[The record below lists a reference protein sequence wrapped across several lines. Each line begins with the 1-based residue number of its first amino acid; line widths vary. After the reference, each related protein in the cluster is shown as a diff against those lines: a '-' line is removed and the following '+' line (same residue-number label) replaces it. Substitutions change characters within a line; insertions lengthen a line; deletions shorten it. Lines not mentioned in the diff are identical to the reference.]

1 MIKATALVSII
12 GLSDIVR
19 VTQDAGKS
27 SMQLFYF
34 TVIGALIYL
43 VITTASNGVLIW
55 LKHHYSV
62 GIREAEL

>member
-1 MIKATALVSII
+1 
-12 GLSDIVR
+12 
-19 VTQDAGKS
+19 
-27 SMQLFYF
+27 MQLFYF

-43 VITTASNGVLIW
+43 VITTVSNGVLIW